1 MTWELECR
9 LQFKE
14 AVEFGCSMEGGEML
28 PFHHPT
34 SDFSCG
40 VFIASTTFW
49 LYSHL
54 EPGKITEFG
63 IFRLSHR
70 KENKLQRRGKGSIT
84 LFSTTLFK
92 SIIT

>member
-14 AVEFGCSMEGGEML
+14 GFGCSMEGGEML

-34 SDFSCG
+34 SDFSYG
-40 VFIASTTFW
+40 AFIASAAFW
-49 LYSHL
+49 LYSQL

-63 IFRLSHR
+63 IFLT
-70 KENKLQRRGKGSIT
+70 KP
-84 LFSTTLFK
+84 
-92 SIIT
+92 